1 MFKTEIIGNLT
12 RDPQTREFTAA
23 NGDKRTVC
31 NFDLAVDTGF
41 GDNKKTH
48 FVRISVWGKAGEA
61 CAKYLA
67 KGRKVY
73 VKGIPT
79 ANAYLNKDGQP
90 AGQIQISAD
99 EVEFLSSGNGGNG
112 GNAAPAPQANY
123 ANAGFTEEPSTDDL
137 PF

>member
-12 RDPQTREFTAA
+12 KDPQTREFTAA

-31 NFDLAVDTGF
+31 NFDVAVDTGY

-48 FVRISVWGKAGEA
+48 FVRISVWGKSGEA

-67 KGRKVY
+67 KGKKIY
-73 VKGIPT
+73 AKGIVT
-79 ANAYLNKDGQP
+79 ANAYVNKDGQP
-90 AGQIQISAD
+90 AGQLQLNAD
-99 EVEFLSSGNGGNG
+99 EIEFLSPAGGNG
-112 GNAAPAPQANY
+112 ASAAPAPQANY
-123 ANAGFTEEPSTDDL
+123 SQAGFTEEPSTDDL